1 MPQATVVI
9 PTFDHGP
16 MLLYSVGSTLAQT
29 IEDIEVFV
37 VGDGVPDMTREIMAG
52 LTKEDDRMRFFDNP
66 KAPSRGE
73 LHRNAALEEARG
85 EIVCYLADD
94 DLWFPEHVE
103 AMRDLLGS
111 ADFANT
117 LPIYVDEE
125 GALGFY
131 IVDLALPA
139 DRDLILSGTN
149 RIPLS
154 CGAHTLEMY
163 RRLPHGW
170 RTTPKGKPTDLHM
183 WQQFLSDPG
192 CRAVSHT
199 RPTAL
204 NFPSPRRASWTV
216 EERVGELE
224 EWSLKIADPRWRDG
238 FVFEAFDTLV
248 REYASEMARMRADI
262 GNYQRWL
269 HDLRDQQR
277 RRVDNLKIR
286 LVEKHR
292 ETARL
297 NTRVR
302 DLTRQI
308 HDIQDST
315 SWRLLARL
323 GSFKNKLF
331 GTRG

>member
-16 MLLYSVGSTLAQT
+16 MLLHSVRSALAQT
-29 IEDIEVFV
+29 IEGIEVFV
-37 VGDGVPDMTREIMAG
+37 IGDGVPDMTREIMAE
-52 LTKEDDRMRFFDNP
+52 LTREDDRVRFFDNP

-73 LHRNAALEEARG
+73 RHRNAALEEARG

-103 AMRDLLGS
+103 DMRDLLGS

-131 IVDLALPA
+131 IVDLNLPA

-170 RTTPKGKPTDLHM
+170 RTTPKGKPTDIHM
-183 WQQFLSDPG
+183 WQQFLADPG

-204 NFPSPRRASWTV
+204 NFPSPRRTGWTV
-216 EERVGELE
+216 EERAGELA

-238 FVFEAFDTLV
+238 FIFEAFDALV
-248 REYASEMARMRADI
+248 GEYASEMARIRAHI
-262 GNYQRWL
+262 ESYQRRI
-269 HDLRDQQR
+269 DNLRDRQR
-277 RRVDNLKIR
+277 QRVDNLKVHLVKNIR
-286 LVEKHR
+286 R
-292 ETARL
+292 MR
-297 NTRVR
+297 N
-302 DLTRQI
+302 
-308 HDIQDST
+308 
-315 SWRLLARL
+315 
-323 GSFKNKLF
+323 
-331 GTRG
+331 